1 MTIDRS
7 NDERDPEDALDR
19 VLRDEL
25 RWQTPPDLS
34 ARLMALVPQTALVVS
49 LYSVPIERP
58 RANPWYSTLV
68 LLLTTLALGISMA
81 IAWQIASSL
90 GAEFGLVGIWEQI
103 RAWPELALQ
112 WLFSTVPASRA
123 LVAMLESVRDQLH
136 WLLLALVFWLAL
148 DGWQPQRR
156 RPQQTS

>member
-1 MTIDRS
+1 MHS
-7 NDERDPEDALDR
+7 FNEERDPDDAFDR

-34 ARLMALVPQTALVVS
+34 ARLMALVPQAAIAVS
-49 LYSVPIERP
+49 LYGVPIERP
-58 RANPWYSTLV
+58 RAKPWYSTLV
-68 LLLTTLALGISMA
+68 LVLTTLALGFSMA
-81 IAWQIASSL
+81 IAWQAANSL
-90 GAEFGLVGIWEQI
+90 GVEFGLIGLWEQI
-103 RAWPELALQ
+103 QAWPALATQ

-123 LVAMLESVRDQLH
+123 VVALLESVRDQLH

-148 DGWQPQRR
+148 DGWQPRLR